1 MKIRMILWSF
11 GLTLSCLL
19 MIAQLLVAQTTPQKM
34 IGEVLQIHICG
45 VAETTQYTLFNN
57 TNQGATAVNEY
68 WQTDGTLVASV
79 PASVPANG
87 SSAYTIGDYVPSG
100 FAGDAIISFDT
111 PLSTTLD
118 AGPGAFLTADFTA
131 TLGTSPAPLAVT
143 FTNLSVGYD
152 SVLWDFGDGITSTL
166 PSPSHTYASPG
177 LYVVIL
183 TTDKTG
189 CLDFD
194 PFLNPTRAIIIEVAV
209 PIADLAV
216 GHTALPDPVTTGE
229 PLTYTLTITN
239 NGPDNATGLIIT
251 DTLATGVT
259 FVDASAGCSL
269 RVSIVTC
276 YLDTLG
282 SNTAVPLTLTVL
294 APETAGTITNTVTV
308 LTTADDPDMSNNTT
322 VLTTTITSGQFS
334 VYLPVM
340 VKP

>member
-1 MKIRMILWSF
+1 MKIRVILWSF
-11 GLTLSCLL
+11 GLASFCLF
-19 MIAQLLVAQTTPQKM
+19 MVSQLLAAQTTPQKM
-34 IGEVLQIHICG
+34 IGEVLQIHVCG

-87 SSAYTIGDYVPSG
+87 SSAYTVGDYVPSG

-118 AGPGAFLTADFTA
+118 AGPGAFLTADFTV

-177 LYVVIL
+177 LYVVTL

-194 PFLNPTRAIIIEVAV
+194 PFLNPTRSIIVEVIA
-209 PIADLAV
+209 PTADLAISQ
-216 GHTALPDPVTTGE
+216 AAIPDPATTSA
-229 PLTYTLTITN
+229 PLTYVFTITN
-239 NGPDNATGLIIT
+239 DGPDNATGLIIT
-251 DTLATGVT
+251 DTLAPGVT
-259 FVDASAGCSL
+259 FVDASTGCSL
-269 RVSIVTC
+269 TGSIVTC
-276 YLDTLG
+276 YLDTLS

-308 LTTADDPDMSNNTT
+308 LTTADDPDMSNNTA
-322 VLTTTITSGQFS
+322 VLTTTITSANFS

-340 VKP
+340 AKP